1 MIKNKKI
8 SMWFYITGAALIFT
22 LIFPN
27 TVTYYCKIALGMCA
41 ASLIPSIFIFTVLSR
56 IISHF
61 ASNGF
66 FSGKTTIFL
75 SRLLNLPCCLIPTC
89 FLGFFCSAPSGA
101 FAISKIYSDGLCT
114 KKEAQK
120 ACILANNC
128 SAAFIFS
135 VIGAM
140 TESVVYAAIIFISN
154 IISVLIIY
162 FLFFRD
168 KTKTASTTYK
178 PKLCKHS
185 FFEILCES
193 ISSSAELTVRI
204 CAYVV
209 FFATFGTMIA
219 DALSIFFKEIDL
231 NTNIIIKGAVCSFFE
246 MTSGIIC
253 LGASEG
259 FEKIMLIAGAVSFC
273 GLSVIF
279 QVMGIFDKN
288 GIDNVPFILSRFLC
302 ALTTPIITLVF
313 LFIIPES
320 LSVFSSTQSQKSS
333 GFTYGDLISL
343 ITVTVLFF
351 IGGAIIAY
359 LDKKHKK

>member
-1 MIKNKKI
+1 MIKNKKT
-8 SMWFYITGAALIFT
+8 SMWLYITGAALVLT

-41 ASLIPSIFIFTVLSR
+41 ATLIPSIFIFTVLSR
-56 IISHF
+56 VISHF

-66 FSGKTTIFL
+66 FSGRATRFL
-75 SRLLNLPCCLIPTC
+75 SRLLNLPYCLIPTC

-114 KKEAQK
+114 KKEAQN

-140 TESVVYAAIIFISN
+140 TGSTIYAAIIFVSN
-154 IISVLIIY
+154 ILSVFTIY
-162 FLFFRD
+162 FLFFRNKA
-168 KTKTASTTYK
+168 KTVSAPNN
-178 PKLCKHS
+178 PKLYKHS

-193 ISSSAELTVRI
+193 ISSSAELAVRI

-209 FFATFGTMIA
+209 FFATLGTMIA
-219 DALSIFFKEIDL
+219 DGLSIFFKEIDI
-231 NTNIIIKGAVCSFFE
+231 NTSIIIKGAVCSFFE

-279 QVMGIFDKN
+279 QVMGIFDKA
-288 GIDNVPFILSRFLC
+288 GIDNGPFILSRFLC
-302 ALTTPIITLVF
+302 ALTSPIITLLF

-320 LSVFSSTQSQKSS
+320 LSVFSSTQSQKST
-333 GFTYGDLISL
+333 GFTYGDLVSL

-351 IGGAIIAY
+351 IGGAIIAF